1 MNLMTCIRCKS
12 VLPRKLIFETIIY
25 CIQRNYYLN
34 TLVIVTV
41 NRRKRCTNEKV
52 LKLQR
57 YSLSFAYYNVAL
69 RVSFFL
75 SKTEQGKVV
84 MKTILNKSVCL
95 SGVSPPSAS

>member
-1 MNLMTCIRCKS
+1 MKKCW
-12 VLPRKLIFETIIY
+12 KL
-25 CIQRNYYLN
+25 L
-34 TLVIVTV
+34 
-41 NRRKRCTNEKV
+41 
-52 LKLQR
+52 R

>member
-12 VLPRKLIFETIIY
+12 VLPGKLKIFETIY

-52 LKLQR
+52 LRLQC